1 MDLVQ
6 GYCVTRNQD
15 GTYFIEFNTTAPAS
29 VTYTTE
35 KDGTN
40 VIMVNADP
48 KGKSSFKSN
57 NYKSLNGEFK
67 YVFDQLGD
75 TARRRRI
82 PSGTA
87 QP

>member
-29 VTYTTE
+29 VSYTTE

-40 VIMVNADP
+40 VIMVNADL
-48 KGKSSFKSN
+48 KGKSSFKTD
-57 NYKSLNGEFK
+57 NYKSINGHFK
-67 YVFDQLGD
+67 YAFDQPDSG
-75 TARRRRI
+75 ARRKRI
-82 PSGTA
+82 PDGDI

>member
-29 VTYTTE
+29 VSYTTE

-48 KGKSSFKSN
+48 KGKSSFKTN
-57 NYKSLNGEFK
+57 NYKSSGGEFK
-67 YVFDQLGD
+67 YVFDQPSS
-75 TARRRRI
+75 TARRRE
-82 PSGTA
+82 PGGGM